1 MANEKDLAAGAAEL
15 EKLADELDGQT
26 YVCTLVTGGGRRP
39 CLQVTDRAAV
49 HRAEN
54 IHSDGTHF
62 YWVGRTH
69 RPHWRP
75 GQRRRRDQRRASASR
90 REPVTAAGGDL

>member
-15 EKLADELDGQT
+15 EKLADEMDGQT

-62 YWVGRTH
+62 YWGWAELIG
-69 RPHWRP
+69 PI
-75 GQRRRRDQRRASASR
+75 GDLASA
-90 REPVTAAGGDL
+90 AAAINGVLQLLGGNR